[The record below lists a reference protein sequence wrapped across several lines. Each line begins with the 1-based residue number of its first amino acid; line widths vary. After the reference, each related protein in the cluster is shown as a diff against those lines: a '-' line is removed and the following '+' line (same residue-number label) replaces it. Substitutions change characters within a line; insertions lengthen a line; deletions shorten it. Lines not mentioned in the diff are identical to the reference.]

1 MSKYQDT
8 KTELISRLKNA
19 RFTGAVPNP
28 DPGPYRGCPEA
39 SRLLLVAFWEAFGE
53 PPDASGSFWGL
64 KTFAGAYRSFPGTF
78 REVLGGFMATDSLW
92 EASGKVF
99 FKVESF

>member
-1 MSKYQDT
+1 M
-8 KTELISRLKNA
+8 LL
-19 RFTGAVPNP
+19 GAS
-28 DPGPYRGCPEA
+28 G
-39 SRLLLVAFWEAFGE
+39 AFW
-53 PPDASGSFWGL
+53 L

-78 REVLGGFMATDSLW
+78 REVLGGFMATDSLC